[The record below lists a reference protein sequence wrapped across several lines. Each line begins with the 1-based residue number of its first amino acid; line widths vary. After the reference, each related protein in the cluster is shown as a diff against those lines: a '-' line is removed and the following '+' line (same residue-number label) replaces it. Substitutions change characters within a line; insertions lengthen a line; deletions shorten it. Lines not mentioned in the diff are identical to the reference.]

1 MSNKMN
7 YIPFINSYENIRA
20 EMNNDLQ
27 YRLRSRTAKTSLG
40 LTALLSNQYSVN
52 YNAGVS
58 VLLSLH
64 SRTCMRGGK
73 FTISMMSKEE
83 MQVFS
88 KLFSKYCRQ
97 EINRGHCE
105 PDCCDFC
112 PVNSAYDEIFNR
124 FTDDEED
131 SNDDDE

>member
-1 MSNKMN
+1 MIASFQWNLAQ
-7 YIPFINSYENIRA
+7 S
-20 EMNNDLQ
+20 
-27 YRLRSRTAKTSLG
+27 G
-40 LTALLSNQYSVN
+40 LDE
-52 YNAGVS
+52 
-58 VLLSLH
+58 
-64 SRTCMRGGK
+64 RGE

-88 KLFSKYCRQ
+88 KLFSQYCRQ

-105 PDCCDFC
+105 PDCCDLC
-112 PVNSAYDEIFNR
+112 PINSAYDEIFNR